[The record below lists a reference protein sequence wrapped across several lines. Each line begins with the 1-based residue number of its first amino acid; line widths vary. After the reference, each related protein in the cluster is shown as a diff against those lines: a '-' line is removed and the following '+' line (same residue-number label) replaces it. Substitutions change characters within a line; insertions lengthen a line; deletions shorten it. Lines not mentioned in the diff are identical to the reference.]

1 MWKGDSKIKHDG
13 KSCCWVVGTFILIL
27 YVIFRLMVAIS
38 CLSLQT
44 VFIISVC
51 NSQLLDFIEN
61 ELIRVLSF
69 IPGVATILPNLIRKL
84 HTIRDKY
91 MSPSPPVSSNIKVIY
106 THISVISIPMHD
118 ALGLQQYFCQ
128 GLI

>member
-1 MWKGDSKIKHDG
+1 MLVLDI
-13 KSCCWVVGTFILIL
+13 
-27 YVIFRLMVAIS
+27 IFRLMVVIS
-38 CLSLQT
+38 CLSSQT

-51 NSQLLDFIEN
+51 NYQLLNFIEN

-69 IPGVATILPNLIRKL
+69 VPGVATILPDLIRKL

-106 THISVISIPMHD
+106 TQISVISIPMQN
-118 ALGLQQYFCQ
+118 ALGL
-128 GLI
+128 